1 MMATPGLH
9 GGFPGDGRS
18 DATIHAG
25 RPGDRGGPGALQ
37 LRRARS
43 RPYLHKNPR
52 VIGVSNTTR
61 RDLANVAK
69 SKKKY

>member
-1 MMATPGLH
+1 M
-9 GGFPGDGRS
+9 
-18 DATIHAG
+18 
-25 RPGDRGGPGALQ
+25 

-61 RDLANVAK
+61 RDLAVGAKRKKLNVNFTM
-69 SKKKY
+69 KKGRESVPVPVAAEYATTNYHWE